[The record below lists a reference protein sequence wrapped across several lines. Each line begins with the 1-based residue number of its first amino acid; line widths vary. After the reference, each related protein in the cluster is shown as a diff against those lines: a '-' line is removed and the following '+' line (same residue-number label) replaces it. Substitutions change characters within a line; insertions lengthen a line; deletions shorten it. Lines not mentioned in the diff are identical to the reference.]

1 MKKII
6 LVKQDGIVIE
16 KHVFCGDVS
25 NLPDLSR
32 PGVEI
37 EVLTEEVQ

>member
-1 MKKII
+1 MKTII
-6 LVKQDGIVIE
+6 LIKEAGVVVE
-16 KHVFCGDVS
+16 RHVFWGDVS
-25 NLPDLSR
+25 NLPDLRR